1 MKKEQKPKLLSGGNP
16 QIPKG
21 DGNEPVQAYIDA
33 MPEWKS
39 EIGKYLDKLIEQTV
53 PNVRKAVR
61 WNTPFYGVEGQG
73 WFTAFNCAT
82 KYVTV
87 TFFKGAVL
95 DPLPPVSS
103 KQPNVRYFHIKEKD
117 ELDDNQIRQWI
128 KQAAEIPGEEVF

>member
-1 MKKEQKPKLLSGGNP
+1 MKKQQKPKLLSGGNP

-21 DGNEPVQAYIDA
+21 DGNEPVQAYINA

-61 WNTPFYGVEGQG
+61 WNTPFYGIEGQG

-87 TFFKGAVL
+87 TFFKGAEL
-95 DPLPPVSS
+95 DPLPPVKS
-103 KQPNVRYFHIKEKD
+103 KQPDVRYLHIKEHD
-117 ELDDNQIRQWI
+117 ELDGNQIRQWI